1 MNFRMHGAVLL
12 MALALSA
19 CGAKIVK
26 NAPPPP
32 VDRIVAE
39 AGSPHM
45 QAQLTWVLVS
55 EGPGSWAEEAVWDEY
70 LIRVRNTSSVP
81 VEINSVV
88 VEDSSG
94 QAAVTMD
101 SRSALIQASK
111 QTAKRYKEQGI
122 SVYTGLGSA
131 GMTAL
136 GVGSTVA
143 GMAYGSTLA
152 LGFAGGA
159 SSSSLAL
166 GTAFGLVVTGPVLG
180 TIGVVRATRAHKM
193 NKRIQARNTP
203 LPLALAPGEERMLD
217 VFFPITPAPNRVSI
231 SYRQD
236 DAEHRI
242 DIDTRR
248 ALAGL
253 HLPPLEPVASD
264 QGAGAAPEAQGAAN
278 APGM

>member
-1 MNFRMHGAVLL
+1 MNFRLHGAVLL
-12 MALALSA
+12 MALAVSA

-32 VDRIVAE
+32 ADRIVAE
-39 AGSPHM
+39 ASSPHM

-70 LIRVRNTSSVP
+70 LFRVRNTSSVP
-81 VEINSVV
+81 VEIGSVV

-94 QAAVTMD
+94 QEAVAMD
-101 SRSALIQASK
+101 SRSALIKGSK
-111 QTAKRYKEQGI
+111 QTAKRYKEQGVSI
-122 SVYTGLGSA
+122 YTGMGGA

-136 GVGSTVA
+136 GVGSTAA
-143 GMAYGSTLA
+143 GVAYGSTLS
-152 LGFAGGA
+152 LGIMGGA
-159 SSSSLAL
+159 SSSSAAL
-166 GTAFGLVVTGPVLG
+166 GTAFGLMVTGPVLG
-180 TIGVVRATRAHKM
+180 TIGVVRVARAHKM
-193 NKRIQARNTP
+193 NKRIQARHTA
-203 LPLALAPGEERMLD
+203 LPVTLAPGEERMLD

-231 SYRQD
+231 TYRQD
-236 DAEHRI
+236 GVAQRL
-242 DIDTRR
+242 DIDTRQ

-278 APGM
+278 APGK